1 MYKTFE
7 LFQKAIYIIC
17 FWSLVFFIFEI
28 RQYHTS
34 IFYLMAETVVG
45 WMIFLSIVVLF
56 LLFVSS
62 SHRQTRNLTKEKITK
77 NVVEDGMVFT
87 VGGHTKILPVL
98 PDAYLIESE
107 ILNKYEED
115 NPNIESSK
123 REFIQ
128 STGRLLKDVLDNSS
142 ATTINLSEEKLF
154 KENEGGSNVYG
165 NEDQLSSFNTT
176 NNQSNDAIQKEA
188 NTGFKAVKGE
198 ITNDHESRRID
209 KGILAY
215 KYQFNLIYSHIINY
229 ELYELQ
235 DRFKKGK
242 EVCSKSELEAKKKP
256 LKIKA
261 EKKREEIEQSLAKIL
276 DAVTKFKYNGITTT
290 TPEIKSRREINM
302 QDYQL
307 IIFAA
312 LFPHIDWLSLR
323 SSAALNALDP
333 DIKKTLSTEELKK
346 LDPSELGLSL
356 RDKRVLWN
364 ARRMYNIYVNRDHDV
379 VAHGKSVYNMPV
391 SFDENGKMYNPIEE
405 TVALCEMLRFS
416 QTVRLAKKKTNNK
429 NKKNSPIYTDNDIIR
444 LVYSIFTEKNRFN
457 TTSAFDRIGIIKN
470 DLIYIDF
477 DAFYPKFNGRFKEK
491 YPHLANHVE
500 YQKAIKVF
508 FDKVKQMGLLAMRI
522 LDENA
527 DNAVETFLH
536 KTNGELLKVFWE
548 FKEKSTVTIDNTLI
562 LHASQMFKD
571 LLLDHQDYIANPKI
585 LGVSQTKAIP
595 LSDYA
600 EKIKP
605 LIEAAEREKQRVKEI
620 MDSVKTQNQPTVKK
634 THNTIIDNMNKQL
647 ETQQSTPVD
656 LVTEVRGNTTDAQVV
671 VEPPKAAPQPQVQ
684 PVKAKEVEPTP
695 AIPVDHVAELDDSDL
710 ELLDVILENSF
721 AATVGDLGASNNA
734 LENIQDRDAEDA
746 FKYIN
751 REVQVV
757 SLRKG
762 DKQAKAAKDGGYR
775 YAINEFHKNKLQLIH
790 CSRDAVNDASMNLDF
805 TILKILDA
813 AKATNNKDKL
823 ISHTTSSK
831 NVLIKKTKIFTL
843 FNVVEQMALYQKKG
857 NGSFWSVK
865 QESCKAKTGRPTDQ
879 FNQISVIE
887 CLTIDESK
895 EEEIYKTIRESMWN
909 ESKAQELFEEIYT
922 RLNDMD
928 NGTKA
933 KLSILKDPK
942 SEMYLIPKQHL
953 GKLRRT
959 GVNANSFLSYCE
971 QFKDELA
978 PELAPYAEK
987 LSAIELNGKSTI
999 KFEMV

>member
-17 FWSLVFFIFEI
+17 FWSLIFFTLQI
-28 RQYHTS
+28 RQHQTS
-34 IFYLMAETVVG
+34 VLGLAAETVVG
-45 WMIFLSIVVLF
+45 WLIFLAIVVLF

-62 SHRQTRNLTKEKITK
+62 SHRQSKTLTKEKITK

-107 ILNKYEED
+107 ILNKYEEE
-115 NPNIESSK
+115 NPSIESSK
-123 REFIQ
+123 RAFIQ
-128 STGRLLKDVLDNSS
+128 STGRLLKDVLDNST

-154 KENEGGSNVYG
+154 KENEGGSDVYG
-165 NEDQLSSFNTT
+165 DEEQRNNFNST
-176 NNQSNDAIQKEA
+176 NNQSDDEIQKEA
-188 NTGFKAVKGE
+188 NNGFKAIQGE

-215 KYQFNLIYSHIINY
+215 KYQFNLLYSHIINY
-229 ELYELQ
+229 DIYDLQ
-235 DRFKKGK
+235 NRYNKGK
-242 EVCSKSELEAKKKP
+242 EVCSKSELEAKKKQ
-256 LKIKA
+256 LKAKA
-261 EKKREEIEQSLAKIL
+261 DQKRQEIEQSLTKIL
-276 DAVTKFKYNGITTT
+276 DAIPKFKYKGITTT
-290 TPEIKSRREINM
+290 TPEIKNRRDLDM

-312 LFPHIDWLSLR
+312 LFPYIDWLTLR

-333 DIKKTLSTEELKK
+333 DIKKSLTSEDLKK

-364 ARRMYNIYVNRDHDV
+364 ARRMYDVYVNRDRDIV
-379 VAHGKSVYNMPV
+379 VNGKSVYNMPI
-391 SFDENGKMYNPIEE
+391 SFDQNGKMYNPIEE

-416 QTVRLAKKKTNNK
+416 QTVRLVKNKTNKQNKKKP
-429 NKKNSPIYTDNDIIR
+429 PIYTDNDIIR

-457 TTSAFDRIGIIKN
+457 TTSAFERIGIIKN

-491 YPHLANHVE
+491 YPHLANHLE
-500 YQKAIKVF
+500 YQKAFKVF
-508 FDKVKQMGLLAMRI
+508 YDKVKQMGLLAMRI
-522 LDENA
+522 RDENA
-527 DNAVETFLH
+527 DNAVETFSH
-536 KTNGELLKVFWE
+536 KTDGELLKVFWE

-571 LLLDHQDYIANPKI
+571 LLSDHQDYNANPKI

-605 LIEAAEREKQRVKEI
+605 LIEAAEREKKRVKDI

-634 THNTIIDNMNKQL
+634 THNSIIDNMNKQL
-647 ETQQSTPVD
+647 EAQQKPSVD
-656 LVTEVRGNTTDAQVV
+656 LAAEFMSDDSDVEVIAT
-671 VEPPKAAPQPQVQ
+671 QPQAAVQPKVQ
-684 PVKAKEVEPTP
+684 PVKATEVEPKPTLP
-695 AIPVDHVAELDDSDL
+695 IDPLSQLDDADL
-710 ELLDVILENSF
+710 GLLDAILENAF
-721 AATVGDLGASNNA
+721 AATENDLGISNNA
-734 LENIQDRDAEDA
+734 LENVQDEDAEDA

-757 SLRKG
+757 SLRKA

-775 YAINEFHKNKLQLIH
+775 YAINEFHKNKLQLIQ

-823 ISHTTSSK
+823 ISHTTTSK

-865 QESCKAKTGRPTDQ
+865 QEVCKGKTGSPTDQ

-895 EEEIYKTIRESMWN
+895 EEEIYKSIRESMWN
-909 ESKAQELFEEIYT
+909 ENKAQELFEEIHN

-928 NGTKA
+928 SATKA

-942 SEMYLIPKQHL
+942 SELYLIPKQHL

-959 GVNANSFLSYCE
+959 GVNVNSFLSYCE
-971 QFKDELA
+971 QFKDELN

-999 KFEMV
+999 KFEKV